1 LIFGL
6 RHTRGGLEEISAPH
20 FFDFERGRPEH
31 EMNEMGDDLAYKA
44 VNCWERYDSAEDRVA
59 MDGLAADYLDF
70 LTRCKTER
78 ETVAW
83 VMERAGQQGYS
94 PHLESGRVMI
104 SFRSKALLLAR
115 RGTASLTE
123 GLRLITAH
131 ADTPH
136 LDLKQHPLHEECR
149 VALMKTH
156 YYGGLKKYQWL
167 ARPLAL
173 HGVVVRTDGQ
183 TVPIR
188 LGEDDTDPVL
198 TVLDLLPHLS
208 RKQRE
213 ETVDKAFVGE
223 KLNVAVGHQPVGNG
237 DDAKVRAHVL
247 ALLHQMYGIR
257 EEDLFSAE
265 LQVVPAGRARLVGL
279 DRSLLGGYGQDD
291 RLCVY
296 AAFRAFMDAP
306 RSEHTQVLLLWDKEE
321 IGSDGATGAKSR
333 FMEYALA
340 DLLDSWEPQA
350 RLRHVLGRTKAV
362 SADVHAPMDPD
373 YQDVHDKYNASLLGY
388 GPVFSKFTG
397 HGGKY
402 GASEADAEY
411 VAWFRNLLAR
421 NNIPWQMAEMG
432 KVDEGG
438 GGTVAK
444 DLAVY
449 GMEIID
455 FGPGV
460 LSMHSPFEISS
471 KADLY
476 ATVKAYHAF
485 YCS

>member
-1 LIFGL
+1 
-6 RHTRGGLEEISAPH
+6 
-20 FFDFERGRPEH
+20 
-31 EMNEMGDDLAYKA
+31 MNSDDLAYTA
-44 VNCWERYDSAEDRVA
+44 VNCWDRYSSAEDQSA
-59 MDGLAADYLDF
+59 MDALAVEYLDF

-83 VMERAGQQGYS
+83 VMAEAGQQGFS
-94 PHLESGRVMI
+94 PCCGADQVLI
-104 SFRSKALLLAR
+104 PLRSKALLLAR
-115 RGTASLTE
+115 RGTASLTR

-156 YYGGLKKYQWL
+156 YYGGIKKYQWL

-183 TVPIR
+183 VVPVCV
-188 LGEDDTDPVL
+188 GEDEADPVL

-213 ETVDKAFVGE
+213 ETVDKAFVAE
-223 KLNVAVGHQPVGNG
+223 KLNIAVGHQPVETGQ
-237 DDAKVRAHVL
+237 DAKVRAHVL
-247 ALLHQMYGIR
+247 ALLHRTYGIR

-265 LQVVPAGRARLVGL
+265 LQVVPAGPARFVGL

-296 AAFRAFMDAP
+296 AAYRAFIDAP

-333 FMEYALA
+333 FLEYALA
-340 DLLDSWEPQA
+340 DLLDAWEPQA
-350 RLRHVLGRTKAV
+350 RPRHVLGGTRAV
-362 SADVHAPMDPD
+362 SADVHAPLDPD
-373 YQDVHDKYNASLLGY
+373 YQDVHDKHNASLLGF

-411 VAWFRNLLAR
+411 VAWFRRLLAGE
-421 NNIPWQMAEMG
+421 NIPWQMAEMG

-444 DLAVY
+444 DLAVH
-449 GMEIID
+449 GMDIID

-476 ATVKAYHAF
+476 ATVKTYHAF
-485 YCS
+485 YRS

>member
-1 LIFGL
+1 MDAAMEYTG
-6 RHTRGGLEEISAPH
+6 
-20 FFDFERGRPEH
+20 
-31 EMNEMGDDLAYKA
+31 
-44 VNCWERYDSAEDRVA
+44 VNCWERYASPEHKAA
-59 MDGLAADYLDF
+59 MDALAAEYLTF
-70 LTRCKTER
+70 LSRCKTER
-78 ETVAW
+78 ETVRW
-83 VMERAGQQGYS
+83 VADEARRRGFS
-94 PHLESGRVMI
+94 SDPRSENVVI
-104 SFRSKALLLAR
+104 SLRSKALLVLR
-115 RGTASLTE
+115 RGSAPLA
-123 GLRLITAH
+123 GGMRLITAH

-156 YYGGLKKYQWL
+156 YYGGIKKYQWL

-173 HGVVVRTDGQ
+173 HGTVALVDGRTLS
-183 TVPIR
+183 IC
-188 LGEDDTDPVL
+188 LGEHEDDPVL
-198 TVLDLLPHLS
+198 TVLDLLPHLA

-213 ETVDKAFVGE
+213 ETVEKAFVAE
-223 KLNVAVGHQPVGNG
+223 KLNLAVGHEPVAGEG
-237 DDAKVRAHVL
+237 EALVRKQVL
-247 ALLHQMYGIR
+247 RILHSRYGLR

-265 LQVVPAGRARLVGL
+265 LQAVPAGKARFVGV
-279 DRSLLGGYGQDD
+279 DQALLGGYGQDD
-291 RLCVY
+291 RLCVF
-296 AAFRAFMDAP
+296 AAMQAFFDAP
-306 RSEHTQVLLLWDKEE
+306 AGTHAQALLLWDKEE

-333 FMEYALA
+333 FLEYALA
-340 DLLDSWEPQA
+340 DVLAAWEPHTP
-350 RLRHVLGRTKAV
+350 LRHVLSRTKAV

-373 YQDVHDKYNASLLGY
+373 YQDVHDKHNASLLGF

-411 VAWFRNLLAR
+411 VAWFRAVLAKD
-421 NNIPWQMAEMG
+421 NIPWQMAEMG

-444 DLAVY
+444 ELAIH

-460 LSMHSPFEISS
+460 LSMHSPFEVSS

-476 ATVKAYHAF
+476 ATVRAYGAF
-485 YCS
+485 YRAE

>member
-1 LIFGL
+1 MDEGL
-6 RHTRGGLEEISAPH
+6 K
-20 FFDFERGRPEH
+20 H
-31 EMNEMGDDLAYKA
+31 EA
-44 VNCWERYDSAEDRVA
+44 VSCWERYGTADDRTA
-59 MDGLAADYLDF
+59 MDGLAEEFLDF

-83 VMERAGQQGYS
+83 VVERAAACGFS
-94 PHLESGRVMI
+94 EDFGRDLVI
-104 SFRSKALLLAR
+104 ASFRSKAVLLAR
-115 RGTASLTE
+115 RGRKPLSE

-173 HGVVVRTDGQ
+173 HGTIVDLGGRVIPVC
-183 TVPIR
+183 I
-188 LGEDDTDPVL
+188 GEDEADPVF
-198 TVLDLLPHLS
+198 TVLDLLPHLA

-213 ETVDKAFVGE
+213 ETVDKAFVAE
-223 KLNVAVGHQPVGNG
+223 KLNVAIGHEPARTEEE
-237 DDAKVRAHVL
+237 AKVRQRVL
-247 ALLHQMYGIR
+247 ELLFERYAVR
-257 EEDLFSAE
+257 EEDLYSAE
-265 LQVVPAGRARLVGL
+265 LQVVPAGRARFVGL
-279 DRSLLGGYGQDD
+279 DRALLGGYGQDD
-291 RLCVY
+291 RLCVF

-306 RSEHTQVLLLWDKEE
+306 PAEHTQVLLLWDKEE

-340 DLLDSWEPQA
+340 DILDAWEPET

-362 SADVHAPMDPD
+362 SADVHCPMDPD
-373 YQDVHDKYNASLLGY
+373 YQDVHDKLNASLLGY

-402 GASEADAEY
+402 GASEADCEY
-411 VAWFRNLLAR
+411 VAWFRALLAAE
-421 NNIPWQMAEMG
+421 NIPWQMAEMG

-444 DLAVY
+444 ELAVY

-476 ATVKAYHAF
+476 ATVHAYKAF
-485 YCS
+485 YRS

>member
-1 LIFGL
+1 MDEVLVHKG
-6 RHTRGGLEEISAPH
+6 
-20 FFDFERGRPEH
+20 
-31 EMNEMGDDLAYKA
+31 
-44 VNCWERYDSAEDRVA
+44 VNCWERYGSEAQRRA
-59 MDGLAADYLDF
+59 MESMAGEYLDF

-83 VMERAGQQGYS
+83 IMEEAEQRGFS
-94 PHLESGRVMI
+94 TDMNSDVIMI
-104 SFRSKALLLAR
+104 PLRSKAILLAR
-115 RGTASLTE
+115 RGSKPMAE

-131 ADTPH
+131 VDTPH

-156 YYGGLKKYQWL
+156 YYGGVKKYQWL

-173 HGVVVRTDGQ
+173 HGAVVLADGRVVR
-183 TVPIR
+183 IC
-188 LGEDDTDPVL
+188 LGEQDDEPVL
-198 TVLDLLPHLS
+198 TVLDLLPHLA

-213 ETVDKAFVGE
+213 ETVEKAFVAE
-223 KLNVAVGHQPVGNG
+223 KLNLAVGHEPAATQ
-237 DDAKVRAHVL
+237 DEAKVRQHVL
-247 ALLHQMYGIR
+247 ELLHAGYGIR

-265 LQVVPAGRARLVGL
+265 LQAVPAGKARFVGL

-291 RLCVY
+291 RLCVF
-296 AAFRAFMDAP
+296 AAFQAFMEA
-306 RSEHTQVLLLWDKEE
+306 SVCEHTQILLLWDKEE

-340 DLLDSWEPQA
+340 DILDAWEPETK
-350 RLRHVLGRTKAV
+350 LRHVLGRTKAV

-373 YQDVHDKYNASLLGY
+373 YQDVHDKHNASLLGF

-402 GASEADAEY
+402 GASEADCEY

-421 NNIPWQMAEMG
+421 DNIPWQMAEMG

-444 DLAVY
+444 ELAVY

-471 KADLY
+471 KADLH
-476 ATVKAYHAF
+476 ATIQAYTSF
-485 YCS
+485 YRS

>member
-1 LIFGL
+1 
-6 RHTRGGLEEISAPH
+6 
-20 FFDFERGRPEH
+20 
-31 EMNEMGDDLAYKA
+31 MNEELKHKA
-44 VNCWERYDSAEDRVA
+44 VSCWERYGTSTDKGA
-59 MDGLAADYLDF
+59 MDVLAGEFLDF

-78 ETVAW
+78 ETVTW
-83 VMERAGQQGYS
+83 VVDQAGICGFSEDLRQDLVII
-94 PHLESGRVMI
+94 P
-104 SFRSKALLLAR
+104 FRSKAVLLAR
-115 RGTASLTE
+115 RGRKPLSE

-136 LDLKQHPLHEECR
+136 LDLKQHPLHEECQ

-173 HGVVVRTDGQ
+173 HGTIVDMDGR
-183 TVPIR
+183 VIPVCI
-188 LGEDDTDPVL
+188 GEDETDPVF
-198 TVLDLLPHLS
+198 TVLDLLPHLA

-213 ETVDKAFVGE
+213 ETVEKAFVAE
-223 KLNVAVGHQPVGNG
+223 KLNIAIGHEPAAGG
-237 DDAKVRAHVL
+237 EDAKVRQRVL
-247 ALLHQMYGIR
+247 ELLFERYAIR
-257 EEDLFSAE
+257 EEDLYSAE
-265 LQVVPAGRARLVGL
+265 LQIVPAGKARFVGL
-279 DRSLLGGYGQDD
+279 DRALLGGYGQDD
-291 RLCVY
+291 RLCVF
-296 AAFRAFMDAP
+296 AAFKAFMAAP
-306 RSEHTQVLLLWDKEE
+306 AGDHTQILLLWDKEE

-340 DLLDSWEPQA
+340 DILDAWEPDT

-362 SADVHAPMDPD
+362 SADVHCPMDPD
-373 YQDVHDKYNASLLGY
+373 YQDVHDKYNASLLGF

-402 GASEADAEY
+402 GASEADCEY
-411 VAWFRNLLAR
+411 VAWFRALLAAE
-421 NNIPWQMAEMG
+421 NIPWQMAEMG

-444 DLAVY
+444 ELAVY

-471 KADLY
+471 KADLL
-476 ATVKAYHAF
+476 ATVKAYNAF
-485 YCS
+485 YRS

>member
-1 LIFGL
+1 MDEVLK
-6 RHTRGGLEEISAPH
+6 H
-20 FFDFERGRPEH
+20 
-31 EMNEMGDDLAYKA
+31 KA
-44 VNCWERYDSAEDRVA
+44 ASCWERYMASDDRAA
-59 MDGLAADYLDF
+59 MDLLANEFLDF

-78 ETVAW
+78 ETIAW
-83 VMERAGQQGYS
+83 VAEQAAA
-94 PHLESGRVMI
+94 SGFSDDLHQELVI
-104 SFRSKALLLAR
+104 LPFRSKAAILAR
-115 RGTASLTE
+115 RGAKPLAE

-136 LDLKQHPLHEECR
+136 LDLKQHPLHEECQ

-173 HGVVVRTDGQ
+173 HGTIVAMDGR
-183 TVPIR
+183 VIPVCI
-188 LGEDDTDPVL
+188 GEDEADPVF
-198 TVLDLLPHLS
+198 TVLDLLPHLA

-213 ETVDKAFVGE
+213 ETVEKAFVAE
-223 KLNVAVGHQPVGNG
+223 KLNIAIGHEPAET
-237 DDAKVRAHVL
+237 DEDAKVRQRVL
-247 ALLHQMYGIR
+247 ELLYGRYAIR
-257 EEDLFSAE
+257 EVDLYSAE
-265 LQVVPAGRARLVGL
+265 LQIVPSGRARFVGL
-279 DRSLLGGYGQDD
+279 DRALLGGYGQDD
-291 RLCVY
+291 RLCVF
-296 AAFRAFMDAP
+296 AAFKAFMDAP
-306 RSEHTQVLLLWDKEE
+306 RGEHTQILLLWDKEE

-340 DLLDSWEPQA
+340 DILDVWEPGT
-350 RLRHVLGRTKAV
+350 RLRHVLARTKAV
-362 SADVHAPMDPD
+362 SADVHCPMDPD
-373 YQDVHDKYNASLLGY
+373 YQDVHDKYNASLLGF

-402 GASEADAEY
+402 GASEADCEY
-411 VAWFRNLLAR
+411 VAWFRALLAAE
-421 NNIPWQMAEMG
+421 NIPWQMAEMG

-444 DLAVY
+444 ELAIY

-471 KADLY
+471 KADLL
-476 ATVKAYHAF
+476 ATVQAYNAF
-485 YCS
+485 YRS

>member
-1 LIFGL
+1 MD
-6 RHTRGGLEEISAPH
+6 T
-20 FFDFERGRPEH
+20 
-31 EMNEMGDDLAYKA
+31 LAYQPE
-44 VNCWERYDSAEDRVA
+44 NCWTHYTSSQERVA
-59 MDGLAADYLDF
+59 MDGTAQEYLDF
-70 LTRCKTER
+70 LSQCKTER
-78 ETVAW
+78 ETIAW
-83 VMERAGQQGYS
+83 LVDQAQQVGFS
-94 PHLESGRVMI
+94 ENLSADQVMI
-104 SFRSKALLLAR
+104 SWRSKALVLVR
-115 RGTASLTE
+115 RGKGPLNQ

-136 LDLKQHPLHEECR
+136 LDLKQHPLHEECQ
-149 VALMKTH
+149 VALLKTH
-156 YYGGLKKYQWL
+156 YYGGIKKYQWL
-167 ARPLAL
+167 ARPLAV
-173 HGVVVRTDGQ
+173 HGVVVRKDGQ
-183 TVPIR
+183 VVPICV
-188 LGEDDTDPVL
+188 GEAESDPVF

-213 ETVDKAFVGE
+213 EVVDKAFVGE
-223 KLNVAVGHQPVGNG
+223 KLNVAVGHEPL
-237 DDAKVRAHVL
+237 DAEGQDRIQALVL
-247 ALLHQMYGIR
+247 KLLHSAYGIQ

-265 LQVVPAGRARLVGL
+265 LQVVPAGKARFVGL

-291 RLCVY
+291 RLCVF
-296 AAFRAFMDAP
+296 AAWRAFMDAP
-306 RSEHTQVLLLWDKEE
+306 ISEHAQVLVVWDKEE

-340 DLLDSWEPQA
+340 DLVDHWEPTSK
-350 RLRHVLGRTKAV
+350 LRHVLQRTKAI

-373 YQDVHDKYNASLLGY
+373 YQDVHDKHNAALLGF

-411 VAWFRNLLAR
+411 VAWFRNILAGE
-421 NNIPWQMAEMG
+421 NIPWQMAEMG

-476 ATVKAYHAF
+476 ATIKAYGAF
-485 YCS
+485 FCS

>member
-1 LIFGL
+1 
-6 RHTRGGLEEISAPH
+6 
-20 FFDFERGRPEH
+20 
-31 EMNEMGDDLAYKA
+31 MNGDDLAYTA
-44 VNCWERYDSAEDRVA
+44 VNCWERYSSAEDRTA
-59 MDGLAADYLDF
+59 MDALAVEYLDF

-83 VMERAGQQGYS
+83 IMDRAGQNGFS
-94 PHLESGRVMI
+94 TRFDADRVMI
-104 SFRSKALLLAR
+104 PFRSKALLLAR
-115 RGTASLTE
+115 RGKASLSR

-156 YYGGLKKYQWL
+156 YYGGIKKYQWL
-167 ARPLAL
+167 VRPLAL

-183 TVPIR
+183 VVPVC
-188 LGEDDTDPVL
+188 LGEDAADPVL

-213 ETVDKAFVGE
+213 ETVDKAFVAE
-223 KLNVAVGHQPVGNG
+223 KLNVAAGHQPSETGEE
-237 DDAKVRAHVL
+237 AKVRAHVL

-265 LQVVPAGRARLVGL
+265 LQIVPAGPARFVGL

-296 AAFRAFMDAP
+296 ASYRAFIDAP
-306 RSEHTQVLLLWDKEE
+306 QSEHTQVLLLWDKEE

-333 FMEYALA
+333 FLEYTLA
-340 DLLDSWEPQA
+340 DLLDAWEPRA
-350 RLRHVLGRTKAV
+350 LARHVLAGTRAV
-362 SADVHAPMDPD
+362 SADVHAPLDPD
-373 YQDVHDKYNASLLGY
+373 YQDVHDKHNASLLGF

-411 VAWFRNLLAR
+411 VAWFRKLLAGE
-421 NNIPWQMAEMG
+421 NIPWQMAEMG

-444 DLAVY
+444 DLAVH
-449 GMEIID
+449 GMDIID

-471 KADLY
+471 KVDLY

-485 YCS
+485 YRS

>member
-1 LIFGL
+1 MDEALKYKPVSCWD
-6 RHTRGGLEEISAPH
+6 RYGGEGDRESMDALAGGFLE
-20 FFDFERGRPEH
+20 
-31 EMNEMGDDLAYKA
+31 
-44 VNCWERYDSAEDRVA
+44 
-59 MDGLAADYLDF
+59 F
-70 LTRCKTER
+70 LSSCKTER

-83 VMERAGQQGYS
+83 IVGRGAAAGFTDDPAGDLVML
-94 PHLESGRVMI
+94 P
-104 SFRSKALLLAR
+104 FRSKALVMAR
-115 RGTASLTE
+115 RGTLPPSR

-131 ADTPH
+131 VDTPH
-136 LDLKQHPLHEECR
+136 LDLKQHPLHEECQ

-173 HGVVVRTDGQ
+173 HGTVVAVDGR
-183 TVPIR
+183 VIPVLI
-188 LGEDDTDPVL
+188 GEDEADPVF
-198 TVLDLLPHLS
+198 TVLDLLPHLA

-213 ETVDKAFVGE
+213 ETVEKAFVAE
-223 KLNVAVGHQPVGNG
+223 KLNLAFGHEPSEGEEGARVRH
-237 DDAKVRAHVL
+237 KVL
-247 ALLHQMYGIR
+247 ELLQARYAIR

-265 LQVVPAGRARLVGL
+265 LQAVPSGRARFVGL
-279 DRSLLGGYGQDD
+279 DRSMLGGYGQDD

-296 AAFRAFMDAP
+296 AAFKAFMDAP
-306 RSEHTQVLLLWDKEE
+306 ADGHAQVLVLSDREE
-321 IGSDGATGAKSR
+321 VGADGATSSKSR
-333 FMEYALA
+333 FMEYALEDILEA
-340 DLLDSWEPQA
+340 WEPGA
-350 RLRHVLGRTKAV
+350 RLRHVLTRTKAV
-362 SADVHAPMDPD
+362 SADVHCPMDPD
-373 YQDVHDKYNASLLGY
+373 YQDVHDKHNASLLGF

-402 GASEADAEY
+402 GASEADCEY
-411 VAWFRNLLAR
+411 VAWFRALLAAEG
-421 NNIPWQMAEMG
+421 IPWQMAGMG

-460 LSMHSPFEISS
+460 LSMHSPFEVSS

-476 ATVKAYHAF
+476 ATVKAYTAF
-485 YCS
+485 YSS